1 MPKTVDS
8 PSSAS
13 PASPASFHASEALL
27 PAGSSPLL
35 APSHHQH
42 QSAAAAAAVFG
53 LLPPSSVSKSLPVS
67 VVTPSDAFGYGS
79 DSTDDMRIH
88 QTKTRITGS
97 STHGMM
103 TPSTITSALGEE
115 LLMDELMY
123 NRRRQR
129 RNRTTFTPQQL
140 SELETLFSKTH
151 YPDVFV
157 REDLA
162 MRINLTEARVQVWF
176 QNRRAKWRKMA
187 RQRLGIDPWR
197 TRQITGTYPGA
208 AANVSFTGNPWLAAA
223 AAAAGAVRPPAITPS
238 SAGFLY
244 NETMARAAHNSLR
257 ESMIAVA
264 ALREGAGIPH
274 LHTGLPLPA
283 CGCHMTS
290 MTSKETKED
299 VLGAPNGDLQG
310 TFSSC
315 SDDSVSSSSVAAL
328 RLKAKEHADLVHRES
343 SAKNRENV

>member
-1 MPKTVDS
+1 MPKTVES
-8 PSSAS
+8 PSAS
-13 PASPASFHASEALL
+13 PSSPASFHASEALL

-35 APSHHQH
+35 ASSHHQH

-67 VVTPSDAFGYGS
+67 VVTPSVSGS
-79 DSTDDMRIH
+79 NA
-88 QTKTRITGS
+88 
-97 STHGMM
+97 HGMI
-103 TPSTITSALGEE
+103 TPSNITSSLGEE

-197 TRQITGTYPGA
+197 TRQIAGTYTGA
-208 AANVSFTGNPWLAAA
+208 AGNVGFTGNPWLAAA
-223 AAAAGAVRPPAITPS
+223 AAAAGAVRPPALTS
-238 SAGFLY
+238 TSAGFLY

-257 ESMIAVA
+257 ESMLAVA

-274 LHTGLPLPA
+274 LHTGLPLSA
-283 CGCHMTS
+283 CGCHVASVTA
-290 MTSKETKED
+290 KDTKDD
-299 VLGAPNGDLQG
+299 VLGGAANGDLPG

-343 SAKNRENV
+343 SAKNRDNV

>member
-1 MPKTVDS
+1 MPKNVDRAL
-8 PSSAS
+8 SAS
-13 PASPASFHASEALL
+13 PGSPTSFPSSESILS
-27 PAGSSPLL
+27 AGSSPLL
-35 APSHHQH
+35 APSHHQQ

-67 VVTPSDAFGYGS
+67 VVTPSVS
-79 DSTDDMRIH
+79 
-88 QTKTRITGS
+88 GS
-97 STHGMM
+97 SAHSMI
-103 TPSTITSALGEE
+103 TPSITSALGEE
-115 LLMDELMY
+115 LFMDELMY

-162 MRINLTEARVQVWF
+162 LRINLTEARVQVWF

-197 TRQITGTYPGA
+197 SRQITNSYSGG
-208 AANVSFTGNPWLAAA
+208 NIGFTGNPWLAAA
-223 AAAAGAVRPPAITPS
+223 AAAAGAVRPPALPPT

-257 ESMIAVA
+257 ESMLAVA
-264 ALREGAGIPH
+264 ALRDGATGIPH
-274 LHTGLPLPA
+274 LHSGLPLPA
-283 CGCHMTS
+283 CGCHMTV
-290 MTSKETKED
+290 TKESKDD
-299 VLGAPNGDLQG
+299 VMNAPNGDMQG

-343 SAKNRENV
+343 SAKSRDNV